1 MCIRV
6 RFAPI
11 GSAPA
16 FDPATQTITLPPNL
30 GQAHTV
36 IAARAVLSE
45 LAVAQPQFGAV
56 CYCGDALDLTPR
68 IPQQR
73 TGEQAVTHGA

>member
-6 RFAPI
+6 RFVPI

-16 FDPATQTITLPPNL
+16 FDAATQTIALPPGL
-30 GQAHTV
+30 DHAHTV
-36 IAARAVLSE
+36 IAARAVLTE
-45 LAVAQPQFGAV
+45 LAAVQPEFGAV
-56 CYCGDALDLTPR
+56 CYCGEVLDFAPR

-73 TGEQAVTHGA
+73 DGEQAMVHGA

>member
-11 GSAPA
+11 GSAPV
-16 FDPATQTITLPPNL
+16 FDPGTQTITLPPDL

-36 IAARAVLSE
+36 MAARAVLSE
-45 LAVAQPQFGAV
+45 LAVPQPRFGAS
-56 CYCGDALDLTPR
+56 CYCGEPLDLGSL

-73 TGEQAVTHGA
+73 TGEQAVNHGA